1 MSKSKKSKSPKI
13 DPRLLA
19 RPRLDALFNRQ
30 ARGELDADGLHAGVQ
45 ALIAEAGPDPV
56 LNALVKRMEGTP
68 EAEREALML
77 LVERLRSPAVIA
89 YLWQQVKKPGALSM
103 EAKTTTL
110 VILKQMGEDV
120 DIADPGRYF
129 SPRDF
134 KPSDVRSAE
143 ELLRSGLRGIARH
156 LRGARD
162 PVEVERLMLD
172 INRMPENSG
181 DGENILL
188 ELVAQAEAEDGDL
201 GADFLL
207 AMARATPDPQVQQ
220 AAESALARL
229 ESKGIRPV
237 TPVILS
243 MGQEKFFAAYMTD
256 PNHPWQQSV
265 NVAWERAPGVIQV
278 LVFLLDFGV
287 PWRGA
292 IKDMFA
298 TIPLTPGQYHNQFVK
313 RTEMSMGERVYRV
326 GLARAQATIAAALEA
341 NRQNKVALPKEH
353 NDVRHLVER
362 WVLHPAAAILQGDT
376 TVDELGHRPLVP
388 DRTQQPLMV
397 DLRGTHGKEVLSLLS
412 QQIGKDFEDDDFED
426 EAIDEVDFE
435 DQDLVNFEDIVED
448 VQGTYA
454 GSLDAW
460 SGAPCWEPDWIT
472 DYLATFCPEPERL
485 DELTPADEEFGWIRD
500 TWLTLED
507 FLFYLD
513 DHTYEINTWSDV
525 QGFSVSEHIRE
536 DAWDWDD
543 DHGRSRVEDLR
554 QFFTYLAGR
563 GLMPAQAPVFEAL
576 AHMLAQPEGIT
587 LRERPEPLGGETAV
601 WLRDFGGE
609 GEAEP
614 LSYCEWWTAL
624 VLEKKFRRDREK
636 FRREARKKPEGES
649 KLALLDRLESRL
661 SVVPEYLGDLDDK
674 RPATRDDYRRA
685 ERWFEKENVSD
696 ARAW

>member
-1 MSKSKKSKSPKI
+1 MSKTKKNKSPKI

-19 RPRLDALFNRQ
+19 RPRLDALFDRQ
-30 ARGELDADGLHAGVQ
+30 SRGELDADGLHAAVQ
-45 ALIAEAGPDPV
+45 ALIAEAGPHPV

-68 EAEREALML
+68 ETEREALML
-77 LVERLRSPAVIA
+77 LIERLRSPAVIT
-89 YLWQQVKKPGALSM
+89 YLWQQVKKPGALSI
-103 EAKTTTL
+103 EAKTTAL
-110 VILKQMGEDV
+110 VILKEMGEDV

-172 INRMPENSG
+172 INRMPDNAL

-188 ELVAQAEAEDGDL
+188 ELVAQAEAEDSDL

-207 AMARATPDPQVQQ
+207 AMARATPDPTVQH

-229 ESKGIRPV
+229 ESKGIQPV

-265 NVAWERAPGVIQV
+265 NVAWERAPGLIEA

-298 TIPLTPGQYHNQFVK
+298 TQPLTPGQYHKQFVK
-313 RTEMSMGERVYRV
+313 QAEKKMGERIYRV
-326 GLARAQATIAAALEA
+326 SLARAQATIAAALEA
-341 NRQNKVALPKEH
+341 NRQNKVALPKEY
-353 NDVRHLVER
+353 NELRHLVER
-362 WVLHPAAAILQGDT
+362 WVLHPAAATLQGDT
-376 TVDELGHRPLVP
+376 SVDELGDRPLVP
-388 DRTQQPLMV
+388 DRSQQPLML

-412 QQIGKDFEDDDFED
+412 QQIGQDFEGEDFED
-426 EAIDEVDFE
+426 EAVDEGDFE
-435 DQDLVNFEDIVED
+435 DEDLVNFEDIVEA

-454 GSLDAW
+454 SSLDAW
-460 SGAPCWEPDWIT
+460 AGAPCWEPDWIT
-472 DYLATFCPEPERL
+472 DYLATLCPEPGRL
-485 DELTPADEEFGWIRD
+485 DDLTPADEEFGWIRD

-507 FLFYLD
+507 FIFYLD
-513 DHTYEINTWSDV
+513 DHAYEINTWSDV
-525 QGFSVSEHIRE
+525 QGFTVSEHIRE

-563 GLMPAQAPVFEAL
+563 GLMPAQAPVLEAL
-576 AHMLAQPEGIT
+576 AQMLAQADGIII
-587 LRERPEPLGGETAV
+587 LERPEPLGGETAV

-614 LSYCEWWTAL
+614 LSYSDWWTVL
-624 VLEKKFRRDREK
+624 VLEKKFGRDREK
-636 FRREARKKPEGES
+636 FRREARKKPDAES

-661 SVVPEYLGDLDDK
+661 SANPEYLDDQ
-674 RPATRDDYRRA
+674 RPATRDDYKRA
-685 ERWFEKENVSD
+685 ERWFEKETVNE